1 MKLRDANRQVYKQK
15 THSHILVRV
24 FFAFIFPEYGT
35 ITSSEEALEM
45 CEGARFL
52 SGNKAKSSVN
62 LPVQL
67 RFILVNFIQMA
78 FDVLLT

>member
-1 MKLRDANRQVYKQK
+1 MPTCKLTNKKLIHTSSFEY
-15 THSHILVRV
+15 
-24 FFAFIFPEYGT
+24 FAFIFPEYGT

-67 RFILVNFIQMA
+67 RFILVNFIKMA